1 MGILIR
7 YFLDNLFG
15 RQLLDEEGIMGLRRV
30 LIFVVTG
37 AVSIALYVP
46 RILHKKY
53 ADLDGLVGPEPYRQ
67 AIVSDTFLMICVI
80 VMLAGFIAALVA
92 PAMFPTEVDYVTL
105 TPLPIPRRRIFGAKV
120 AAVLIFAGTVI
131 LAAVLFFAVSFPL
144 FTHTRWSDNPELARI
159 GSLAAATAAGAT
171 FAFLAVMAVQ
181 GLILTV
187 LPRGWVTRASMLL
200 QSAAIGGLILM
211 APVVFNLAS
220 PEDWRRG
227 WQTEWLLFPPAWF
240 LGVEQMLLGREEAWI
255 GTLGRL
261 GLAGPAIAA
270 AITIACYGWL
280 YRRPERL
287 ASLPPKAP
295 AEAGLARRPAD
306 LALHSSKGPTYLQSS
321 KGPAYGRGAR
331 GRRHGG
337 AWTAVWVFLTSTLA
351 RNRLPQLV
359 FLIAWASALAIV
371 ANNLQDG
378 LRHMESFR
386 ADAELTMASA
396 AVSMPFVLML
406 LAAAGLRA
414 AFLLPISLPANWMFR
429 VTDFPQARAERLDAV
444 EQAFIRLALLPALA
458 ISVPVQMWALGM
470 ERGLLALTVAT
481 LSAAVLLEVVLI
493 GWRRVPFTCT
503 WLPGKRPLPFAVLAV
518 IGVYAVTASV
528 ASFTTHTIT
537 RMPRGV
543 VGLSVVLAS
552 VAALLRWGRKRSWA
566 RNPLE
571 FEDEPFDRM
580 QKLGLGP
587 S

>member
-1 MGILIR
+1 MWILTR

-15 RQLLDEEGIMGLRRV
+15 RQFLDEEGIMGLRRV
-30 LIFVVTG
+30 LIFAATG
-37 AVSIALYVP
+37 AVSVALYVP

-53 ADLDGLVGPEPYRQ
+53 ADLDALVGPEPYRQ
-67 AIVSDTFLMICVI
+67 AIVSDTFLMICLI
-80 VMLAGFIAALVA
+80 VMLSALIAALVA

-105 TPLPIPRRRIFGAKV
+105 TPLPLSRRRIFAAKV
-120 AAVLIFAGTVI
+120 AAVLMFAGTVI
-131 LAAVLFFAVSFPL
+131 LAVVLFFAVSFPL
-144 FTHTRWSDNPELARI
+144 FTHTRWSDEPEFVRI
-159 GSLAAATAAGAT
+159 GSLAAATAAGAA

-220 PEDWRRG
+220 PQEWQRG
-227 WQTEWLLFPPAWF
+227 WRAEWLLFPPAWF
-240 LGVEQMLLGREEAWI
+240 LGVEQMLLGREQAWI
-255 GTLGRL
+255 ATLGRL
-261 GLAGPAIAA
+261 GLVGPAIAA

-295 AEAGLARRPAD
+295 AEAGLARRPAPD
-306 LALHSSKGPTYLQSS
+306 AAVHRSNGPTY
-321 KGPAYGRGAR
+321 GPGTR

-337 AWTAVWVFLTSTLA
+337 AWTAVWGFLTSTLA

-386 ADAELTMASA
+386 ADAEETMASA

-414 AFLLPISLPANWMFR
+414 AFLLPISLSANWMFR
-429 VTDFPQARAERLDAV
+429 VTDFPRARAERLDAV

-458 ISVPVQMWALGM
+458 MSAPVQIWVLGV
-470 ERGLLALTVAT
+470 ERGLLALMVAT
-481 LSAAVLLEVVLI
+481 LSAAVLLEFVLI

-503 WLPGKRPLPFAVLAV
+503 WLPGKRPLPFAVMAV

-537 RMPRGV
+537 YMPGGV

-552 VAALLRWGRKRSWA
+552 IAAVFRWGRKRSWA
-566 RNPLE
+566 RSPLE

>member
-1 MGILIR
+1 MWILIR

-30 LIFVVTG
+30 LIFAATG

-53 ADLDGLVGPEPYRQ
+53 AGLDGLVGPEPYRQ
-67 AIVSDTFLMICVI
+67 AIISDTFLMICVI
-80 VMLAGFIAALVA
+80 VMLAGLIAALVA

-144 FTHTRWSDNPELARI
+144 FTHTRWSENPELARI
-159 GSLAAATAAGAT
+159 GSLAVATAAGST

-240 LGVEQMLLGREEAWI
+240 LGVEQMLLGREQAWI
-255 GTLGRL
+255 STLGRL

-270 AITIACYGWL
+270 AVTMACYGWL

-295 AEAGLARRPAD
+295 AEAGLARRPAPD
-306 LALHSSKGPTYLQSS
+306 MAVHSSNGPTY
-321 KGPAYGRGAR
+321 GRRTR
-331 GRRHGG
+331 GQRHGG

-359 FLIAWASALAIV
+359 FLIAWASGLAIV

-378 LRHMESFR
+378 LRHMEAFR
-386 ADAELTMASA
+386 ADAEATMASA

-429 VTDFPQARAERLDAV
+429 VTDFPRARAERLDAV
-444 EQAFIRLALLPALA
+444 EQAFIRLAILPALA
-458 ISVPVQMWALGM
+458 MTAPVQIWVLGV
-470 ERGLLALTVAT
+470 ERGLLALMVAT
-481 LSAAVLLEVVLI
+481 LSAAVLLEFVLI

-528 ASFTTHTIT
+528 ASFTAHTIT
-537 RMPRGV
+537 YMPRGV
-543 VGLSVVLAS
+543 VGLSVLLAS
-552 VAALLRWGRKRSWA
+552 IAAVLRWGRKRSWA
-566 RNPLE
+566 RSPLE